1 MHALHK
7 HSIFPLAFPP
17 PVLPLNSWAEA
28 LLLHHHGSA
37 MTGVSP
43 ESPEFLGSWSP
54 RVFSVLLCDV
64 ISSLSQRRRLDGD
77 GRGSERNAEL
87 CMISGCLV
95 LL

>member
-1 MHALHK
+1 
-7 HSIFPLAFPP
+7 
-17 PVLPLNSWAEA
+17 
-28 LLLHHHGSA
+28 